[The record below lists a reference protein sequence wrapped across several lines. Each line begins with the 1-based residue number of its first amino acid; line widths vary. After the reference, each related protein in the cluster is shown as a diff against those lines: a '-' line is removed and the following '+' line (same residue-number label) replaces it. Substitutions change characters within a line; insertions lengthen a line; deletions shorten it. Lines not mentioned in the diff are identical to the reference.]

1 MMYCSAGYEH
11 DHGHGRDT
19 QCDTQQRQGYKQA
32 IHDLKQATGVQSR
45 LSHGQTTAIC
55 SVSYGLQARL
65 APMNVIDGA
74 YRQITFV
81 NTLRGGL
88 ASTAPKAP
96 KLTGSTQCLITA
108 RWRKTKSYDTELR
121 TLM

>member
-1 MMYCSAGYEH
+1 MNMTTGTEGTLSVTLSS
-11 DHGHGRDT
+11 DKVTNKLFMTLSR
-19 QCDTQQRQGYKQA
+19 
-32 IHDLKQATGVQSR
+32 QATGVQSR